1 MTVAELTVITPC
13 PGLLVF
19 TGSPLKVNVAALVDG
34 GEAVVVDSTATV
46 AQAGQIRR
54 RLLDGGLRPVALVN
68 THWHSDHCGGNAGLL
83 EDGTALIAHRRH
95 FETISLERNMVS
107 RGPADIAFERLVRPR
122 ILVDRRLDLRLGAGT
137 VELLHAPGH
146 SPDLVMVWDPAHRTL
161 VTGDNLLAGDRPED
175 PAIPYFYW
183 GDPWRLVGALE
194 LARSLSPALV
204 VPGHGV
210 PLAGGY
216 AGKAI
221 EYSLG
226 YLRWI
231 LDRTAGLPRDIPLEA
246 EDEPPRVWLKAA
258 PLSDYHAD
266 AGAPEWVARMHELNL
281 LRIFLGVRY
290 SNP

>member
-1 MTVAELTVITPC
+1 MAELSVQEPHT
-13 PGLLVF
+13 GLLVF
-19 TGSPLKVNVAALVDG
+19 TGSPLKVNVAALIDG

-54 RLLDGGLRPVALVN
+54 RLLDAGLRPVALVN

-83 EDGTALIAHRRH
+83 DDGMPLVAHRRH

-107 RGPADIAFERLVRPR
+107 RGPARIAFERLVRPR

-146 SPDLVMVWDPAHRTL
+146 SPDLVMVWDPARRTL
-161 VTGDNLLAGDRPED
+161 VAGDNLLAGDRPED

-194 LARSLSPALV
+194 RARSLSPEIII
-204 VPGHGV
+204 PGHGV
-210 PLAGGY
+210 PLAGEHAGRALDY
-216 AGKAI
+216 ALA
-221 EYSLG
+221 
-226 YLRWI
+226 YLRWV
-231 LDRTAGLPRDIPLEA
+231 LDRTAGLPRDVPLEV
-246 EDEPPRVWLKAA
+246 EDEPPPAWLEAA

-266 AGAPEWVARMHELNL
+266 AGAPDWVARMHELNL
-281 LRIFLGVRY
+281 LRVFLGVRY